1 MSRNVIPGP
10 VLVGLSLIAA
20 CVIATPMRSAAAE
33 TIGTG
38 QSGNWKPTVSTAA
51 DNGWTN
57 LSIDKRPR
65 GSGRYAGSDRSDGW
79 YGPSGWRAIL
89 SVEYASPFDKDGSS
103 ATSGSGAELAL
114 VTPSPQGLGLRLS
127 LGWSGIDVDDDRNW
141 AGDGVGA
148 PLPPY
153 VHVVDQ
159 RKSMDAFRTFFS
171 LQYRT
176 FPPRNVPNVPEFTV
190 FGGIGFITHD
200 MHAET
205 TIANDSPGQFFWYAD
220 DKTEATPALTLGCAG
235 SVMFTPRVGVEASL
249 STDILLNEDD
259 YFTADGMHGFDSMHD
274 YDGSWAWRVGLILA
288 F

>member
-1 MSRNVIPGP
+1 MNRNITFGRE
-10 VLVGLSLIAA
+10 LIGLSLVVA
-20 CVIATPMRSAAAE
+20 CVIATPISLAAAE
-33 TIGTG
+33 TIGLG
-38 QSGNWKPTVSTAA
+38 RYSNWTPTVSTAA
-51 DNGWTN
+51 DYGSTN

-65 GSGRYAGSDRSDGW
+65 GSNRAQRW
-79 YGPSGWRAIL
+79 FGPSGWRTIL

-127 LGWSGIDVDDDRNW
+127 LGWSGIDVDNDRDW
-141 AGDGVGA
+141 VEYGAGA

-153 VHVVDQ
+153 LHVVDQ
-159 RKSMDAFRTFFS
+159 KKSMDAFRTFLS

-176 FPPRNVPNVPEFTV
+176 IPPRNVPTAPEFTV
-190 FGGIGFITHD
+190 YGGLGFITHD
-200 MHAET
+200 MQIDMTVADDSTGRTYWSSDNKTET
-205 TIANDSPGQFFWYAD
+205 T
-220 DKTEATPALTLGCAG
+220 PAITLGCAG

-259 YFTADGMHGFDSMHD
+259 RFITDGMRGFASMHD
-274 YDGSWAWRVGLILA
+274 YDGSWAWRLGLIFA